1 MQQNSNPTP
10 ASDSRLDLNVK
21 VKRIHAAAR
30 LPERG
35 SNWSAGAD
43 LFCLEAFTLQP
54 RERKSVPTG
63 VAVEIPPG
71 WYGRVAPRS
80 GLAARH
86 GIDTLAGVVDADY
99 RGELLV
105 LIVNTS
111 DTSVSFGAGER
122 IAQLVIE
129 RAAVCNYVW
138 VDELSDSERG
148 AGGFGSTCLL
158 YTSPSPRDS

>member
-1 MQQNSNPTP
+1 MQQNNNPTP
-10 ASDSRLDLNVK
+10 AIDSKFDLNVK
-21 VKRIHAAAR
+21 VKRIHAAAK

-43 LFCLEAFTLQP
+43 LFCLDAFTLQP

-63 VAVEIPPG
+63 LSIEIPPG

-86 GIDTLAGVVDADY
+86 GVDTLAGVVDPDY

-105 LIVNTS
+105 LIINTG
-111 DTSVSFGAGER
+111 DAPVSFCAGDR
-122 IAQLVIE
+122 IAQLIIE
-129 RAAVCNYVW
+129 RAAVAQYVW
-138 VDELSDSERG
+138 VDELSDSDRG
-148 AGGFGSTCLL
+148 AGGFGSTG
-158 YTSPSPRDS
+158 R

>member
-1 MQQNSNPTP
+1 MQQNNNPTP
-10 ASDSRLDLNVK
+10 VIDSKFDLNVK
-21 VKRIHAAAR
+21 VKRIHAAAK

-63 VAVEIPPG
+63 LSIEIPPG

-86 GIDTLAGVVDADY
+86 GVDTLAGVVDPDY

-105 LIVNTS
+105 LIINTGEAP
-111 DTSVSFGAGER
+111 VSFDAGAR
-122 IAQLVIE
+122 IAQLIIE
-129 RAAVCNYVW
+129 RAAVCDYVW
-138 VDELSDSERG
+138 ADELSATERG
-148 AGGFGSTCLL
+148 DG
-158 YTSPSPRDS
+158 